1 MEDRIKGILTS
12 HYFEGILLMAF
23 GVIMILMPEKS
34 IDVISMVSGLI
45 LCVLGAVLS
54 VYYVIHNKERHTL
67 ELFAGLMCL
76 ALGFEFVFR
85 SENLGETM
93 HIVLSITLIYS
104 GTLFF
109 IQAYDLI
116 EQRNTLFYFTAAF
129 ALMAVVFA
137 ILMLIHQQED
147 VTVFTCIKG
156 ASMILEGFASLFV
169 IKSSYIKD

>member
-1 MEDRIKGILTS
+1 
-12 HYFEGILLMAF
+12 
-23 GVIMILMPEKS
+23 
-34 IDVISMVSGLI
+34 
-45 LCVLGAVLS
+45 
-54 VYYVIHNKERHTL
+54 
-67 ELFAGLMCL
+67 
-76 ALGFEFVFR
+76 
-85 SENLGETM
+85 M

-147 VTVFTCIKG
+147 VTVFTRIKG
-156 ASMILEGFASLFV
+156 ASMILEGLASLFV